1 VKPILFL
8 CPSTALRVDFLADF
22 AFLLDSVRLHYEF
35 HTTRFPGAV
44 LSVAVLPEVTPLPI
58 TAGKPMLIEEAHVY
72 GFVISL
78 KLCGS
83 GCVLATYCGSQCL
96 SFAEN

>member
-1 VKPILFL
+1 
-8 CPSTALRVDFLADF
+8 
-22 AFLLDSVRLHYEF
+22 
-35 HTTRFPGAV
+35 
-44 LSVAVLPEVTPLPI
+44 LPEVAPLPI